1 MQIIPVH
8 QRYIAFLFYS
18 IIFLLGVSVLR
29 KINRKQL
36 YLKVD
41 KSSVD
46 KSYIVKVIFNVYEII
61 RYL

>member
-8 QRYIAFLFYS
+8 QRSIAFLFYS
-18 IIFLLGVSVLR
+18 IIFLLGFSVLR

-46 KSYIVKVIFNVYEII
+46 KSYVV
-61 RYL
+61 RYLMFMK